1 MRSMTEAGAPGQGSP
16 IASSA
21 TFATRLA
28 NASRAAGPPLFFG
41 LRLWVSVCL
50 ALYLAF
56 WLELDN
62 PYWAGTTA
70 ALVCQPHLGAS
81 LRKGWYRMIGTVVG
95 GVAIVVLTA
104 CFPQDRVAFL
114 VGLALWGA
122 GCAFVATILRNSL
135 SLAAQLAGITAA
147 IIASSELGAIGGAN
161 GDVFMLAVTRC
172 TEICIGI
179 VSAGI
184 VLLATD
190 FGNADRRLTTLFAA
204 IAAEIAGGFTGTLA
218 LAGSE
223 LPDTQP
229 ARSELIRRVIA
240 LDPVIDEAFGE
251 FAQLRYHSPVLQTAV
266 NGLFAAIA
274 GWRVVW
280 VHLTRRLDDQTAQ
293 EAGIVLRSMPQEF
306 RSAPKHGEPSL
317 WITDPTGLRRIC
329 EAAIGRLAALPAPTP
344 SLRLLTDRTAAVLAG
359 ISHALHGLAVLV
371 ADPARPVLRGHR
383 VWLHVPDWLPSLVNA
398 GRVFVA
404 IGAVELV
411 WIITQ
416 WPNGAVAIT
425 FAAIGVLL
433 FSPRAN
439 QAYAGAVGFVVG
451 TGLCAAFAAVIAFA
465 VFPGKEGFA
474 AFSMAIGLVLVP
486 AGAGVAQ
493 PWQTPMFIS
502 IAAFFCFLVAP
513 TNQMSY
519 DVIQFYNRAL
529 AIIAGLGS
537 AALSFRLLPPL
548 SPAFRTR
555 RLMTLTLRDLRHLAI
570 GPMPRKAADW
580 EGRMYSRLCAVPD
593 PAAPLQRAQLVTAL
607 SVGSA
612 IIQLRHIARRL
623 GLGPE
628 LDAALEA
635 IAGGDSAM
643 AITRLDRLDGALA
656 ARPDAGGLAARGSIL
671 VISEGLIRHATYFDA
686 GAPG

>member
-1 MRSMTEAGAPGQGSP
+1 MTEAGAPGQGSP
-16 IASSA
+16 VAYSA
-21 TFATRLA
+21 TFAAHLA

-41 LRLWVSVCL
+41 LRLWISVCL

-104 CFPQDRVAFL
+104 CFPQNRVAFL

-135 SLAAQLAGITAA
+135 ALAAQLAGITAA
-147 IIASSELGAIGGAN
+147 IIASSELGATGGAN
-161 GDVFMLAVTRC
+161 GEVFMLAVIRC

-179 VSAGI
+179 VSAGV
-184 VLLATD
+184 VLLGTD
-190 FGNADRRLTTLFAA
+190 FGNASRRLATLFAA
-204 IAAEIAGGFTGTLA
+204 ISAEIAGGFTGTLA

-251 FAQLRYHSPVLQTAV
+251 SAQLRYHSPVLQTAV
-266 NGLFAAIA
+266 NGLIAAIA

-280 VHLTRRLDDQTAQ
+280 VHLTRRSDDQAGQ
-293 EAGIVLRSMPQEF
+293 EAGVVLQSLPQEL
-306 RSAPKHGEPSL
+306 RSAPKHGKPLL
-317 WITDPTGLRRIC
+317 WMADPTGLRRIC
-329 EAAIGRLAALPAPTP
+329 EAAIGTLAALPAPTP
-344 SLRLLTDRTAAVLAG
+344 SLRLLTDRTVAVLAG
-359 ISHALHGLAVLV
+359 ISHALYGLAVLV
-371 ADPARPVLRGHR
+371 ADPAGPVPRGYR
-383 VWLHVPDWLPSLVNA
+383 VRLHVPDWLPSLVNA
-398 GRVFVA
+398 GRVFVT
-404 IGAVELV
+404 IGAVELF

-416 WPNGAVAIT
+416 WPNGALAIT

-433 FSPRAN
+433 FSPRAD

-451 TGLCAAFAAVIAFA
+451 TGLTAALAAVIAFA
-465 VFPGKEGFA
+465 VFPGNEGFA
-474 AFSMAIGLVLVP
+474 AFSIAIGLVLVP

-493 PWQTPMFIS
+493 PWQTPMFT
-502 IAAFFCFLVAP
+502 AMTAFFCFLLAP

-529 AIIAGLGS
+529 AIVAGLGI

-555 RLMTLTLRDLRHLAI
+555 RLLTLTLRDLRRLAI
-570 GPMPRKAADW
+570 GPILRKPADW

-593 PAAPLQRAQLVTAL
+593 AAAPLKRAQLVTAL

-612 IIQLRHIARRL
+612 IIQLRLIARRL

-635 IAGGDSAM
+635 VARGDSAM
-643 AITRLDRLDGALA
+643 ATTRLGQLDGALA
-656 ARPDAGGLAARGSIL
+656 ARPDAAGLQVRGSIL
-671 VISEGLIRHATYFDA
+671 AISEGLIQHATYFDA
-686 GAPG
+686 GVPG

>member
-1 MRSMTEAGAPGQGSP
+1 MTEAGAPWQGSP
-16 IASSA
+16 VAFSA
-21 TFATRLA
+21 TFGARLA

-62 PYWAGTTA
+62 PNWAGTTA

-122 GCAFVATILRNSL
+122 GCAFVATILRNSSL
-135 SLAAQLAGITAA
+135 ALAAQLAGITAA
-147 IIASSELGAIGGAN
+147 IIASSELGATGGAN
-161 GDVFMLAVTRC
+161 GEVFILAVTRC
-172 TEICIGI
+172 TEITIGI
-179 VSAGI
+179 VSAGA
-184 VLLATD
+184 VLLGTD
-190 FGNADRRLTTLFAA
+190 LGNASRRLATLFAA
-204 IAAEIAGGFTGTLA
+204 ISAEIAGGFTGTLA

-251 FAQLRYHSPVLQTAV
+251 SAQLRYHSPVLQTAL

-274 GWRVVW
+274 GRRVVW
-280 VHLTRRLDDQTAQ
+280 VHLTRRSDDQAGQ
-293 EAGIVLRSMPQEF
+293 EAGVVLRSLPQEL
-306 RSAPKHGEPSL
+306 RSAPTHGKPLL
-317 WITDPTGLRRIC
+317 WMADPTGLRRIC
-329 EAAIGRLAALPAPTP
+329 EAAIGTLAALPAPTP
-344 SLRLLTDRTAAVLAG
+344 SLRLLTDQTAAVLAG
-359 ISHALHGLAVLV
+359 SSHALNGLAVLV
-371 ADPARPVLRGHR
+371 ADPAWPVPRGYR
-383 VWLHVPDWLPSLVNA
+383 VRLHVPDWLPSLVNA

-404 IGAVELV
+404 IGAVELF

-416 WPNGAVAIT
+416 WPNGALAIT
-425 FAAIGVLL
+425 FVAIGVLI
-433 FSPRAN
+433 FSPRAD

-451 TGLCAAFAAVIAFA
+451 TGLSAALAAVIAFA

-474 AFSMAIGLVLVP
+474 AFSIAIGLVLVP

-493 PWQTPMFIS
+493 PGQTPMFT
-502 IAAFFCFLVAP
+502 AMTAFFSFLLAP
-513 TNQMSY
+513 TNLMSY
-519 DVIQFYNRAL
+519 DVIEFYNRAL
-529 AIIAGLGS
+529 AIVAGLGI
-537 AALSFRLLPPL
+537 AALSFRLVPPL

-555 RLMTLTLRDLRHLAI
+555 RLMTLTLRDLRRLAI
-570 GPMPRKAADW
+570 SPIPRKPADW
-580 EGRMYSRLCAVPD
+580 EGSMYSRLRAVPD
-593 PAAPLQRAQLVTAL
+593 AAAPLQRAQLVTAL

-612 IIQLRHIARRL
+612 IIQLRRIAPRL

-635 IAGGDSAM
+635 VARGDSAM
-643 AITRLDRLDGALA
+643 ATTRLGQLDGALA
-656 ARPDAGGLAARGSIL
+656 ARPDAAGLQARGSIL
-671 VISEGLIRHATYFDA
+671 AISEGLIQHATYFDA

>member
-1 MRSMTEAGAPGQGSP
+1 MMEVRLAERKSL
-16 IASSA
+16 IAFNAIFGTS
-21 TFATRLA
+21 LA
-28 NASRAAGPPLFFG
+28 NALRAAGPPLFFG
-41 LRLWVSVCL
+41 FRLWVSVCL

-135 SLAAQLAGITAA
+135 AIAAQLAGITAA
-147 IIASSELGAIGGAN
+147 IIAASELGATGGAN
-161 GDVFMLAVTRC
+161 GEVFMLVVIRC

-179 VSAGI
+179 VSAGV
-184 VLLATD
+184 VLLGTD
-190 FGNADRRLTTLFAA
+190 FGNASRRLATLFAA
-204 IAAEIAGGFTGTLA
+204 ISAEIADGFTGTLV

-251 FAQLRYHSPVLQTAV
+251 SDQLRYHSPVLQRAV
-266 NGLFAAIA
+266 NGLIAAIA

-280 VHLTRRLDDQTAQ
+280 IHLTRRSDDQTGQ
-293 EAGIVLRSMPQEF
+293 EAGVVLRSLPQEL
-306 RSAPKHGEPSL
+306 RSAPKHDKPLL
-317 WITDPTGLRRIC
+317 WMTDPTGLRRIC
-329 EAAIGRLAALPAPTP
+329 EAAIGTLTALPASTP
-344 SLRLLTDRTAAVLAG
+344 SLRLLTDRTAAVLTG
-359 ISHALHGLAVLV
+359 ISHALNGLAVLV
-371 ADPARPVLRGHR
+371 ADPAWPVPLGYR
-383 VWLHVPDWLPSLVNA
+383 VRLHVPDWLPSLVNA
-398 GRVFVA
+398 GRVFVTL
-404 IGAVELV
+404 GAVELL
-411 WIITQ
+411 WIITE
-416 WPNGAVAIT
+416 WPNGALAIT

-433 FSPRAN
+433 FSPRAD

-451 TGLCAAFAAVIAFA
+451 TGLCAALASVIAFA
-465 VFPGKEGFA
+465 VFPGKESFA
-474 AFSMAIGLVLVP
+474 AFSIAIGLVLVP

-502 IAAFFCFLVAP
+502 MAAFFCFLVAP

-519 DVIQFYNRAL
+519 DLVQFYNRAL
-529 AIIAGLGS
+529 AIVAGLCI

-555 RLMTLTLRDLRHLAI
+555 RLMTLTLRDLRRLAI
-570 GPMPRKAADW
+570 GPIPRSPDAW
-580 EGRMYSRLCAVPD
+580 EGRMYSRLYAVPD
-593 PAAPLQRAQLVTAL
+593 AAARLQRAQLVTAL

-612 IIQLRHIARRL
+612 IIQMRRVAGRL

-628 LDAALEA
+628 LDAALKA
-635 IAGGDSAM
+635 IARGDSAM
-643 AITRLDRLDGALA
+643 ATTRLGQLDGALA
-656 ARPDAGGLAARGSIL
+656 ARPDAAGLQVRGSIL
-671 VISEGLIRHATYFDA
+671 AISEGLVQHAVYFDA
-686 GAPG
+686 GEPW

>member
-1 MRSMTEAGAPGQGSP
+1 
-16 IASSA
+16 
-21 TFATRLA
+21 
-28 NASRAAGPPLFFG
+28 

-81 LRKGWYRMIGTVVG
+81 LRKGWDRMIGTVVG
-95 GVAIVVLTA
+95 AVAIVVLTA

-135 SLAAQLAGITAA
+135 ALAAQLAGITAA
-147 IIASSELGAIGGAN
+147 IIASSELGATGGAN
-161 GDVFMLAVTRC
+161 GEVFTLAVMRC

-179 VSAGI
+179 VSAGV
-184 VLLATD
+184 VLLGTD
-190 FGNADRRLTTLFAA
+190 FGSVSRRLATLFAA
-204 IAAEIAGGFTGTLA
+204 ISAEIAGGFTGTLA

-229 ARSELIRRVIA
+229 ARSDLIRRVIA

-251 FAQLRYHSPVLQTAV
+251 SAQLRYHSPVLQTAV

-280 VHLTRRLDDQTAQ
+280 VHLTQHLDDQVGQ
-293 EAGIVLRSMPQEF
+293 EAGLVLRSVPQEL
-306 RSAPKHGEPSL
+306 RSAPKHGKPLL
-317 WITDPTGLRRIC
+317 WTVDPTGLRRIC
-329 EAAIGRLAALPAPTP
+329 EVAIGKLTALPAATP

-359 ISHALHGLAVLV
+359 ISDALNGLAVLV
-371 ADPARPVLRGHR
+371 ADSAWPVPRGHR
-383 VWLHVPDWLPSLVNA
+383 IRLYVPDWLPSLVNA

-404 IGAVELV
+404 IGAVELF

-416 WPNGAVAIT
+416 WPNGALAIT
-425 FAAIGVLL
+425 FVAIGVLL
-433 FSPRAN
+433 FSPRAD

-451 TGLCAAFAAVIAFA
+451 TGLCAALAAVIAFA
-465 VFPGKEGFA
+465 VFPGKERFA
-474 AFSMAIGLVLVP
+474 AFSIAIGLVLVP

-493 PWQTPMFIS
+493 PWRTPMFIS
-502 IAAFFCFLVAP
+502 MAAFFCFLVAP

-519 DVIQFYNRAL
+519 DLTQFYNRAL
-529 AIIAGLGS
+529 AIVAGLGI

-555 RLMTLTLRDLRHLAI
+555 RLMTLTLRDLRRLAI
-570 GPMPRKAADW
+570 GPIPRNPADW
-580 EGRMYSRLCAVPD
+580 EGRMYSRLCVVPD
-593 PAAPLQRAQLVTAL
+593 AAAPLQRAQFVTAL

-612 IIQLRHIARRL
+612 IIQLRGTARLL
-623 GLGPE
+623 GLDPE

-635 IAGGDSAM
+635 IARGDSAM
-643 AITRLDRLDGALA
+643 ATTRLGQLDGALA
-656 ARPDAGGLAARGSIL
+656 ARPDAACLQVRGSIL
-671 VISEGLIRHATYFDA
+671 AISEGLIQHATYFDA
-686 GAPG
+686 GAPA